1 MVCLEPNSLS
11 IFSSDMRKPLSL
23 FTAFVFMVVFFSSSS
38 DELMKTTAQYRYALA
53 NVFGSDKYAYGDLY
67 GLAYLPAFKITAQQ
81 EAKLDFCGKTRNI
94 NLYAI
99 CDSYLWFFVKGNADF
114 CGVDKYAFSR
124 WTHGDKMNILLD
136 SNRKNVL
143 LIEVAERN
151 LRYMTDTAAIFSKA
165 AVTVQDTVANT
176 GVNTATVE
184 PSNSDFSV
192 SVFNPLIEQN
202 LQFSLFDYR
211 FFTPFKEMKAQLNYK
226 LFNRSNEGVKVSA
239 NGKYLYLAE
248 TVDSTQ
254 VTSSFNPVSAKEID
268 KLVYT
273 LNLTYRHYKL
283 LGFDEV
289 YFSVIPN
296 PVTILNTEKYGY
308 NELIPKVQN
317 NETLEM
323 KIIDAYTPFKKSTA
337 QLYQYSDSHWNNNGF
352 HLWTSQVDRELD
364 KIR

>member
-1 MVCLEPNSLS
+1 MG
-11 IFSSDMRKPLSL
+11 KPLSL
-23 FTAFVFMVVFFSSSS
+23 FTAGFFLIAFIISSSE
-38 DELMKTTAQYRYALA
+38 ELMKKTAQYRYNLD
-53 NVFGSDKYAYGDLY
+53 NVLGSDKYTYGDLY
-67 GLAYLPAFKITAQQ
+67 GLAYLSAFKVKPDAQP
-81 EAKLDFCGKTRNI
+81 EIKPCRKPGNI

-114 CGVDKYAFSR
+114 CGVDKYDFSR
-124 WTHGDKMNILLD
+124 WVHDDIMDITLDTDRKNILL
-136 SNRKNVL
+136 
-143 LIEVAERN
+143 IEIAERN

-165 AVTVQDTVANT
+165 VVANKRNVAVTGRAVLPAFSE
-176 GVNTATVE
+176 GISLE
-184 PSNSDFSV
+184 P
-192 SVFNPLIEQN
+192 VFNPLIEQN

-239 NGKYLYLAE
+239 DGKYLYLAE

-254 VTSSFNPVSAKEID
+254 VTSSFNPVSAQEID
-268 KLVYT
+268 KLVHT

-296 PVTILNTEKYGY
+296 PVTILDTEKYRY
-308 NELIPKVQN
+308 NGLIPRVQ
-317 NETLEM
+317 EHKRLEM
-323 KIIDAYTPFKKSTA
+323 KIIDAYTPFKKSAA
-337 QLYQYSDSHWNNNGF
+337 QLYRYSDSHWSHAGF
-352 HLWTSQVDRELD
+352 RVWTSQVNMELD